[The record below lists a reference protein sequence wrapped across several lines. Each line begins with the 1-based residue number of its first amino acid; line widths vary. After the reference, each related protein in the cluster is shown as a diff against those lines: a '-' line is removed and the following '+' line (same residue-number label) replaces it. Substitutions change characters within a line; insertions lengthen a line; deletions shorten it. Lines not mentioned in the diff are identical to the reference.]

1 MTADPKPLTDEEQR
15 VHDAACRCREVET
28 NAANG
33 DVCWISRVYEWPKPR
48 PASTWNH
55 DLRIVAADWWNQRA
69 TIDALRAENAR
80 LKECR
85 KLTRVALDSVPVM
98 NSLRTH
104 RNQYFQI
111 QGAYDGAMGDE
122 CKELC
127 RQQFNAIDSLIR
139 ELEKQ

>member
-1 MTADPKPLTDEEQR
+1 MTADPKPLADEELPYFKATL
-15 VHDAACRCREVET
+15 DAGFDGFGKE
-28 NAANG
+28 
-33 DVCWISRVYEWPKPR
+33 IS
-48 PASTWNH
+48 
-55 DLRIVAADWWNQRA
+55 LRLLATIKSDRA
-69 TIDALRAENAR
+69 TIDALRAENER

-104 RNQYFQI
+104 RNQYFQM